1 VSTLQ
6 VDPAT
11 LHLPGGRRTGVE
23 PRSIEERCVDV
34 LEPLV
39 DPGRACELRD
49 SEPGENAMNVK
60 NSTPLGRRWTAAE
73 LRKLPPA
80 QRDAIMEAA
89 AALAEEDYR
98 NDPQL
103 TAFEAFGKDDL
114 YSDSSSSDPR

>member
-1 VSTLQ
+1 
-6 VDPAT
+6 
-11 LHLPGGRRTGVE
+11 
-23 PRSIEERCVDV
+23 
-34 LEPLV
+34 
-39 DPGRACELRD
+39 
-49 SEPGENAMNVK
+49 MNVK
-60 NSTPLGRRWTAAE
+60 NTMPPGRRWTAAE

-114 YSDSSSSDPR
+114 YGDSCSTETR

>member
-1 VSTLQ
+1 
-6 VDPAT
+6 
-11 LHLPGGRRTGVE
+11 
-23 PRSIEERCVDV
+23 
-34 LEPLV
+34 
-39 DPGRACELRD
+39 
-49 SEPGENAMNVK
+49 MNVK
-60 NSTPLGRRWTAAE
+60 KTRRLDRRWTAAE

-114 YSDSSSSDPR
+114 YGASSNTETR

>member
-1 VSTLQ
+1 
-6 VDPAT
+6 
-11 LHLPGGRRTGVE
+11 
-23 PRSIEERCVDV
+23 
-34 LEPLV
+34 
-39 DPGRACELRD
+39 
-49 SEPGENAMNVK
+49 MNVK
-60 NSTPLGRRWTAAE
+60 NTMALGRRWTAAE

-114 YSDSSSSDPR
+114 YGANSSTDAR

>member
-1 VSTLQ
+1 M
-6 VDPAT
+6 
-11 LHLPGGRRTGVE
+11 
-23 PRSIEERCVDV
+23 
-34 LEPLV
+34 
-39 DPGRACELRD
+39 
-49 SEPGENAMNVK
+49 NAK
-60 NSTPLGRRWTAAE
+60 NTKRPERRWTAAE

-114 YSDSSSSDPR
+114 YGESSSAETR